1 MGWIIGMGTARDARL
16 TDKSGPEKFEKV
28 IILTDKPGPEIFE
41 NVIILNNKSG
51 PEILEK
57 TLFNQ

>member
-28 IILTDKPGPEIFE
+28 IILMTD
-41 NVIILNNKSG
+41 KSG

-57 TLFNQ
+57 TLLNQ